1 MISRKLFTLDRVAKT
16 LSQGNTWWRE
26 IARDYNYKILL
37 RTKATPQI
45 SNIASS
51 IHWGHCGKKG
61 IDLFWTCT
69 RTYVSNL
76 LT

>member
-51 IHWGHCGKKG
+51 IHWGHCGKKE
-61 IDLFWTCT
+61 L
-69 RTYVSNL
+69 TYFGHVL
-76 LT
+76 GHMFLIC

>member
-26 IARDYNYKILL
+26 IARDYNDKILL
-37 RTKATPQI
+37 RAKATPQI

-51 IHWGHCGKKG
+51 IHWGH
-61 IDLFWTCT
+61 
-69 RTYVSNL
+69 
-76 LT
+76 

>member
-1 MISRKLFTLDRVAKT
+1 MISRKLFTLDRVANT

-26 IARDYNYKILL
+26 IARDYNDKILL

-51 IHWGHCGKKG
+51 IHWGH
-61 IDLFWTCT
+61 
-69 RTYVSNL
+69 
-76 LT
+76 